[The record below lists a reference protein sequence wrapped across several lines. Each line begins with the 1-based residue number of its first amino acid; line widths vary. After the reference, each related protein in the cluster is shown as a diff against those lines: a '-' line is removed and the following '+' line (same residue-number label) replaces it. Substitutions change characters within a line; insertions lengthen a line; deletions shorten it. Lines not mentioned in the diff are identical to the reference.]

1 MGNLNTRPGACFS
14 RTAVVACKSK
24 LKSGPR
30 LYKRKMFKINE
41 MFYFGGYYQKV
52 ITLIRWPMT
61 PILFG
66 LTSGVTSL
74 SAKPVPPVVRI
85 RSALPESAQDTWLQI
100 QCTYTGTNTGT
111 NMYRGINVNTGTGRG
126 ASAKTN
132 FNLNADTVKE
142 SNSPQGV
149 TVKPLFCRETH
160 RYDPTLTRWRRMAV
174 WSSGQHS
181 VAITLKLK
189 LKNWNWIEHHPTN
202 IFLKLN

>member
-30 LYKRKMFKINE
+30 WYKRKMFKINE

-111 NMYRGINVNTGTGRG
+111 NMYRDINVNTGTGRG

-142 SNSPQGV
+142 SNSHQGSPWNPYFA
-149 TVKPLFCRETH
+149 VKHTDMIQLSPGGAEWQFGHLGNTQWQS
-160 RYDPTLTRWRRMAV
+160 PWN
-174 WSSGQHS
+174 W
-181 VAITLKLK
+181 
-189 LKNWNWIEHHPTN
+189 NWNWIEHHLPTQP
-202 IFLKLN
+202 IFISN